1 MRFRN
6 SMRLLME
13 NFKNVYKILLYKL
26 VIGIVTAALIAAL
39 LLPGLIDI
47 LESTEM
53 SALVGDIKGFLSAL
67 IGGDSAFLEGFQE
80 HFGDTVSALM
90 ALIRSKMSQIVW
102 SLVGVAVVYL
112 LGRFLDTLGYFAVGS
127 ILNDRMATYAEMPFA
142 AAYVKNLG
150 KASIYSV
157 VYVPIVFLC
166 DVATIALC
174 WFLFF
179 YLFSFLNLLLALFF
193 SVTLVVVCQSLKL
206 TLTSM
211 WMPAMASDDMSVGRA
226 MRFGGASLK
235 KQGSKMFAI
244 YIVAVY
250 LVIIVNVV
258 AAVCT
263 IGSALLITVPA
274 SYFLFICIQ
283 FVNYYTVQGKKYF
296 VTYDRIATN
305 RDRGDSQHFFDTME
319 DPDEEGTEAQEEG
332 IAGLERTAE
341 LAGELDGRLKEA
353 ESRLDAVLNALDAAG
368 AGEGTDG
375 EEEAAREPAEIPEE
389 GAESE
394 SFEESA
400 EMPEEIPPEAE
411 ESAAEKSAPEG
422 GKEE

>member
-6 SMRLLME
+6 STRLLME

-53 SALVGDIKGFLSAL
+53 SALVGDIKGFLSVL

-127 ILNDRMATYAEMPFA
+127 ILNDRMATYAETPFA

-179 YLFSFLNLLLALFF
+179 NLCSFLNLLLVIYF
-193 SVTLVVVCQSLKL
+193 SVSLV
-206 TLTSM
+206 
-211 WMPAMASDDMSVGRA
+211 
-226 MRFGGASLK
+226 
-235 KQGSKMFAI
+235 
-244 YIVAVY
+244 
-250 LVIIVNVV
+250 
-258 AAVCT
+258 
-263 IGSALLITVPA
+263 
-274 SYFLFICIQ
+274 
-283 FVNYYTVQGKKYF
+283 
-296 VTYDRIATN
+296 
-305 RDRGDSQHFFDTME
+305 
-319 DPDEEGTEAQEEG
+319 
-332 IAGLERTAE
+332 
-341 LAGELDGRLKEA
+341 
-353 ESRLDAVLNALDAAG
+353 
-368 AGEGTDG
+368 
-375 EEEAAREPAEIPEE
+375 
-389 GAESE
+389 
-394 SFEESA
+394 
-400 EMPEEIPPEAE
+400 
-411 ESAAEKSAPEG
+411 
-422 GKEE
+422 